1 MLQRNGW
8 SGAGH
13 LSAKISAQT
22 LLIFMA
28 EKASL
33 DVCAFSKH
41 SFLLS
46 INT

>member
-8 SGAGH
+8 SGVGH

-22 LLIFMA
+22 LLIFMV

-33 DVCAFSKH
+33 EVCDCSKH
-41 SFLLS
+41 SFLFS